1 MIFPSHIL
9 LVTSI
14 DFILEITTLR
24 VGSNQIMELER
35 VTSREEANLACELRH
50 YAAYVVEYTW
60 LSDFLAGL
68 TIDHPPVIALVD
80 NLAAGQQALRWGAA
94 DYLEKGDFAI
104 PELQQYCYTTLERSL
119 RLTITAH
126 QQLLKLKAKEQNTEQ
141 RYIEQALQS
150 SEAKFRAIFERSP
163 MGIALISIER
173 KIFQVNATFCNILG
187 YAERDLLGMSAR
199 DITHPE
205 DLEVTDG
212 NISYLLNKEISY
224 FTLEKRYLCQDGSY
238 CWVQSAVAAVKD
250 DQDSLQYMILLI
262 TDIQTQKETEQRIE
276 YRLHLESI
284 VTTVSQ
290 HLLTS
295 EKVNLDWIIEILG
308 KAVES
313 DRAFINQFTEDLK
326 YFSITHEWCN
336 SKIFPITSD
345 RQNVATANYSSWLNS
360 LKGNQDIVINDSQD
374 LPPGEEK
381 DCHEE
386 THSAAR
392 LEVPI
397 LSFQGKLW
405 ITLCFESITPRSWFP
420 EDAQILRLVGEMI
433 YSYYEKLNRQREL
446 KASES
451 LYLSIFNNS
460 IDNIFLVQVHYAP
473 EVVDSRNIQDSQDI
487 KFIYETINPAQEQT
501 LGMKAE
507 EITGKTPAE
516 VLSPEVAAWVEHQY
530 FACVQR
536 GEVLTYEES
545 IIFIKDMCHYITTLV
560 PIRDEI
566 TGQII
571 KIQGSARD
579 ITQVKLAEQERLR
592 QDRYQRLLVSLT
604 LKIRESLE
612 LSNILKMTV
621 DELQKALQIDRI
633 MIWQFNSDRTGKV
646 VSEAYTNNLEKTDT
660 ENCNMEPLS
669 QKLFKRF
676 QRGIV
681 TQANSLEAFALL
693 PRYQEF
699 LQRYQINSS
708 LILPI
713 LLTKDRQLQPNQELW
728 GLLSLYHCQ
737 GYRTWEPWEVEQLQQ
752 MANQL
757 GIAICQSQL
766 LEQERRNTRELAA
779 YNAELAEF
787 AYIASHDLQTPLGTI
802 SNYGYLL
809 QSRYGQNL
817 DATGTKFL
825 QFMIT
830 AAQKMR
836 VLIDDLLFYN
846 LFNRDQPSI
855 DPVDCNLVFQ
865 EAYRNLE
872 TEIMTA
878 KATINCIPLP
888 MVLGNYAQLVHLF
901 QHLLSN
907 SLKYRRAETSII
919 EIDTVLQDEK
929 WLFIFQDNGIGLD
942 NQYSDRIFQLFQ
954 RLHSQQEYSGTGIG
968 LAICKKVV
976 EFHGGRIWVES
987 SPQQGSTFCFTLNS
1001 FFPSI

>member
-1 MIFPSHIL
+1 MIFPSRIL
-9 LVTSI
+9 LATSI
-14 DFILEITTLR
+14 DFNLEITTLR

-35 VTSREEANLACELRH
+35 VTSLEEANLACELRH
-50 YAAYVVEYTW
+50 YAAYVVEYAW
-60 LSDFLAGL
+60 LADFLAGL
-68 TIDHPPVIALVD
+68 TIDHLPVIALVD
-80 NLAAGQQALRWGAA
+80 NLAAGQQALSWGAA
-94 DYLEKGDFAI
+94 DYLEKNDFAI
-104 PELQQYCYTTLERSL
+104 PELQQYRYATLERSL

-141 RYIEQALQS
+141 KYIQQALQS

-163 MGIALISIER
+163 MGIALVSIER

-212 NISYLLNKEISY
+212 NISYLLNREISY

-250 DQDSLQYMILLI
+250 DKDSLQYMILLI
-262 TDIQTQKETEQRIE
+262 TDIQAQKQTEQRIE

-313 DRAFINQFTEDLK
+313 DRAFINQFTDDLK

-336 SKIFPITSD
+336 SKIFPVISD
-345 RQNVATANYSSWLNS
+345 RQNVATANYSNWLNS

-374 LPPGEEK
+374 LPLEDEK
-381 DCHEE
+381 DCYEKNYS
-386 THSAAR
+386 TAR

-397 LSFQGKLW
+397 LSSQGKLW
-405 ITLCFESITPRSWFP
+405 ITLCFESMTPRSWFP

-433 YSYYEKLNRQREL
+433 YSYHEKLKRQREL
-446 KASES
+446 KASEA

-460 IDNIFLVQVHYAP
+460 IDHIFLIQVHYSP
-473 EVVDSRNIQDSQDI
+473 DNQNI
-487 KFIYETINPAQEQT
+487 KFIYETINPASEKIGVT
-501 LGMKAE
+501 KAE
-507 EITGKTPAE
+507 AAGKTPIE
-516 VLSPEVAAWVEHQY
+516 VFSPAAAAWVESRY
-530 FACVQR
+530 LICVQSKER
-536 GEVLTYEES
+536 ITYEES
-545 IIFIKDMCHYITTLV
+545 VNSKEGEIYYYITTLV
-560 PIRDEI
+560 PIQDES

-579 ITQVKLAEQERLR
+579 ITQIKKAEQERLR

-612 LSNILKMTV
+612 LSDILKMTV

-633 MIWQFNSDRTGKV
+633 VIWQFNSDQTGKV
-646 VSEAYTNNLEKTDT
+646 VSEACTKNLEKTDT
-660 ENCNMEPLS
+660 RDCNTEPLS

-681 TQANSLEAFALL
+681 AQANSLKALTLL

-713 LLTKDRQLQPNQELW
+713 LLTKDCQLQPTQKLW

-737 GYRTWEPWEVEQLQQ
+737 GYRTWESWEVEQLQQ

-836 VLIDDLLFYN
+836 LLIDDLLFYN
-846 LFNRDQPSI
+846 LFNRDQASI

-872 TEIMTA
+872 TEITAA
-878 KATINCIPLP
+878 KAIINCIPLP
-888 MVLGNYAQLVHLF
+888 RVMGNYAQLVHLF
-901 QHLLSN
+901 QNLLSN

-919 EIDTVLQDEK
+919 EINAVLQDKK

-987 SPQQGSTFCFTLNS
+987 SPQKGSTFYFTLNS
-1001 FFPSI
+1001 FSPSR